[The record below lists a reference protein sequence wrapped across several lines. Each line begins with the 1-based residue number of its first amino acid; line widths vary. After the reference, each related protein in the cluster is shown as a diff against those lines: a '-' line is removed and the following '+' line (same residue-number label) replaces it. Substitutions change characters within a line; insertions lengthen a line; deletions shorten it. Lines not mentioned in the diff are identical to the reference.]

1 LPRQTA
7 PAAAPRRVKSDV
19 LPQNAGGFGG
29 APGGMPAGG
38 GGMMGGMG
46 MAGGGGFGGQQQPQ
60 RPLTAEERK
69 AEQLLDIITT
79 AVNPDTWQDSGGP
92 GTIGEYNGLV
102 VVSQSARTHTKIE
115 KVLDMLREAANLPKS
130 KTPRVVR

>member
-1 LPRQTA
+1 
-7 PAAAPRRVKSDV
+7 
-19 LPQNAGGFGG
+19 
-29 APGGMPAGG
+29 
-38 GGMMGGMG
+38 MMGGM
-46 MAGGGGFGGQQQPQ
+46 GGGFGGQQQPP

-79 AVNPDTWQDSGGP
+79 AVNPDTWSTMGGP

-102 VVSQSARTHTKIE
+102 VVSQSVRTHTKIE

-130 KTPRVVR
+130 KGPRVVR